1 MLKFTYCLLI
11 LSIIFLLFK
20 SCDGSFL
27 NSTWQRIKKRVTSEV
42 FYFDLY
48 LVIYNWLRSCLLNTD
63 NLREVLYPSEF
74 DDI

>member
-1 MLKFTYCLLI
+1 
-11 LSIIFLLFK
+11 IFL
-20 SCDGSFL
+20 
-27 NSTWQRIKKRVTSEV
+27 NATWHRIENRVTSGV